1 MWRGI
6 NMHLLTHNHPFP
18 LEMPCH
24 RFKFLVMNFY
34 FQVWSFIFYSP
45 TKEPQSQKKTTEEPT
60 TLFRW
65 KCSCHRAIPPLV
77 LDLPFAN
84 VINAPAMHFSKL
96 EQTKPTGGELKG
108 AGVVEK
114 TIHFWPASTSANSS
128 SCHLAHRARLEACNA
143 PALTRWSRKMLW
155 IKFSMG
161 KMGLWRLSRG
171 QTGRSSVSLGKLP
184 FPMFSVL
191 TALKTRGWRNV
202 WNFSWF
208 KKRTTFAFCLEFNS
222 ASVQKNCWAQV

>member
-1 MWRGI
+1 MQIKSWKHLSKANSAQVCNDMILTRRGLLDIMWRGI

-45 TKEPQSQKKTTEEPT
+45 TKEPQNQKKTTEEPT

-114 TIHFWPASTSANSS
+114 PSIFDLRQLPRIQAPVTWPT
-128 SCHLAHRARLEACNA
+128 A
-143 PALTRWSRKMLW
+143 PVSRHATLQP
-155 IKFSMG
+155 SQG
-161 KMGLWRLSRG
+161 GVVRCCG
-171 QTGRSSVSLGKLP
+171 
-184 FPMFSVL
+184 
-191 TALKTRGWRNV
+191 
-202 WNFSWF
+202 
-208 KKRTTFAFCLEFNS
+208 
-222 ASVQKNCWAQV
+222 

>member
-1 MWRGI
+1 M
-6 NMHLLTHNHPFP
+6 LLSSRHP
-18 LEMPCH
+18 
-24 RFKFLVMNFY
+24 
-34 FQVWSFIFYSP
+34 S
-45 TKEPQSQKKTTEEPT
+45 
-60 TLFRW
+60 
-65 KCSCHRAIPPLV
+65 SCPRPAL
-77 LDLPFAN
+77 AN
-84 VINAPAMHFSKL
+84 VINAPAMHLFKTWANKADRRGV
-96 EQTKPTGGELKG
+96 EGCRCGGKN
-108 AGVVEK
+108 
-114 TIHFWPASTSANSS
+114 IHFWPASTSANSS